1 MTILVGGLVASRL
14 REILRTFYHL
24 MNGGPYPVYLDSVFH
39 FACVPTVLRNY
50 KDIIVW
56 IKLDKSYFNLSDDI
70 IIGNVY
76 LYPQGSTCIEEDQ
89 FAVLLSEI
97 SSLPYQGPI
106 ILCGDFNSRTGSLCD
121 YIKDYTTGC
130 DGDLS
135 PLLDIDATEGSRV
148 NSYLMRNNMQS
159 RSSMDGITTNKHGL
173 ELIDLC
179 KTCNMFIMNGRCGAD
194 QGVGKYTRV
203 DPSGFSVIDYVLCNV
218 EAHPYI
224 TNFQVADKFPESDHI
239 PLILSLNLT
248 YRAPVTS
255 LPSENTWTPIY
266 KFVWHHSHLEI
277 IKHTLTDHMSISYW
291 NDFRNSII
299 DRRDVDCVATAY
311 TDYFSQAC
319 YRACGIKRVKPRQRP
334 GPGWFDAE
342 CRAVRTQAVRAGSAV
357 ITANDRDKHI
367 DLCRRYRAL
376 KQRKKRAFISKRT
389 VEIEAAF
396 LSNKTQLWRLLSKY
410 TNTNATDEPS
420 GESFVN
426 YYSKLAKEP
435 MAENFDMDNE
445 NEIKEFLLAYD
456 NKFIS
461 EPVSNKTEYEVLNC
475 NVTTDE
481 IENAI
486 DALKNNKA
494 VGGDMIPAE
503 FLKHNKNIVIEDICL
518 MLNYIIE
525 MEAFPDSWA
534 EGIRTSIYKA
544 GERSDPNNFRG
555 ITVLPIFEKIFEI
568 IVQRR
573 LEFIDDCFLHK
584 DKYNGG
590 FLKDSQTIDNL
601 FILQSLIER
610 QLLLGQNLIICFIDF
625 SRAFDLM
632 SRHILFYKLI
642 KSGLHGRVINTLR
655 SLYNKTCFRVK
666 HGGYASESIHQVV
679 GVNQGGNAS
688 PIIFRKYMSDMRD
701 YLDENTGVVLSH
713 DEILLHL
720 LWADDLILT
729 STSIRDAQ
737 SQLDGLSKFCSKN
750 KSIVNAIKSKCM
762 IFGQMESAE
771 LYFNGDALER
781 VNEYKYVGNIVRSVT
796 RAHCDVF
803 AANYEYLY
811 DKAKRSIF
819 SMKKKTKTMGPL
831 SPKISVYLFDSL
843 IRPVITYGGAIWGS
857 RLTGRKL
864 MDKLH
869 LWFLKMTLGVKTS
882 TSNIIT
888 LGECGS
894 LPPSV
899 TIQSS
904 CLIYFYRVRSLPENS
919 IIKKAFCE
927 MKRLHDLGFSTWYG
941 RILEIANCYG
951 INLDIQI
958 SKEEVKSILQN
969 HFVRSWKEN
978 LCDLQANPILR
989 TYNRIK
995 SQFELEPY
1003 LYLVKNRKYRH
1014 ALAKLRTSSHNLEIE
1029 RGRHTRP
1036 VTPADLR
1043 ICTVCNVVEDEEHL
1057 LLHCVKYAEER
1068 NVLFSKIVIA
1078 FPDFNNLSSNDKL
1091 VFLISSQDPY
1101 ILTLV
1106 GKFVYSC
1113 FQQRNGHAWYLRL
1126 LLCFTNFTCFY
1137 EEDASH
1143 TIPEVFRMQ
1152 LEYCG
1157 SHLSGRWWRF

>member
-1 MTILVGGLVASRL
+1 
-14 REILRTFYHL
+14 
-24 MNGGPYPVYLDSVFH
+24 
-39 FACVPTVLRNY
+39 
-50 KDIIVW
+50 
-56 IKLDKSYFNLSDDI
+56 
-70 IIGNVY
+70 
-76 LYPQGSTCIEEDQ
+76 
-89 FAVLLSEI
+89 
-97 SSLPYQGPI
+97 
-106 ILCGDFNSRTGSLCD
+106 
-121 YIKDYTTGC
+121 
-130 DGDLS
+130 
-135 PLLDIDATEGSRV
+135 
-148 NSYLMRNNMQS
+148 
-159 RSSMDGITTNKHGL
+159 
-173 ELIDLC
+173 
-179 KTCNMFIMNGRCGAD
+179 
-194 QGVGKYTRV
+194 
-203 DPSGFSVIDYVLCNV
+203 
-218 EAHPYI
+218 
-224 TNFQVADKFPESDHI
+224 
-239 PLILSLNLT
+239 
-248 YRAPVTS
+248 
-255 LPSENTWTPIY
+255 
-266 KFVWHHSHLEI
+266 
-277 IKHTLTDHMSISYW
+277 
-291 NDFRNSII
+291 
-299 DRRDVDCVATAY
+299 
-311 TDYFSQAC
+311 
-319 YRACGIKRVKPRQRP
+319 
-334 GPGWFDAE
+334 
-342 CRAVRTQAVRAGSAV
+342 
-357 ITANDRDKHI
+357 
-367 DLCRRYRAL
+367 
-376 KQRKKRAFISKRT
+376 
-389 VEIEAAF
+389 
-396 LSNKTQLWRLLSKY
+396 
-410 TNTNATDEPS
+410 
-420 GESFVN
+420 
-426 YYSKLAKEP
+426 
-435 MAENFDMDNE
+435 
-445 NEIKEFLLAYD
+445 
-456 NKFIS
+456 
-461 EPVSNKTEYEVLNC
+461 
-475 NVTTDE
+475 
-481 IENAI
+481 
-486 DALKNNKA
+486 
-494 VGGDMIPAE
+494 
-503 FLKHNKNIVIEDICL
+503 

-904 CLIYFYRVRSLPENS
+904 CLIYFYRVRSLP
-919 IIKKAFCE
+919 
-927 MKRLHDLGFSTWYG
+927 
-941 RILEIANCYG
+941 
-951 INLDIQI
+951 
-958 SKEEVKSILQN
+958 
-969 HFVRSWKEN
+969 
-978 LCDLQANPILR
+978 
-989 TYNRIK
+989 
-995 SQFELEPY
+995 
-1003 LYLVKNRKYRH
+1003 
-1014 ALAKLRTSSHNLEIE
+1014 
-1029 RGRHTRP
+1029 
-1036 VTPADLR
+1036 
-1043 ICTVCNVVEDEEHL
+1043 
-1057 LLHCVKYAEER
+1057 
-1068 NVLFSKIVIA
+1068 
-1078 FPDFNNLSSNDKL
+1078 
-1091 VFLISSQDPY
+1091 
-1101 ILTLV
+1101 
-1106 GKFVYSC
+1106 
-1113 FQQRNGHAWYLRL
+1113 
-1126 LLCFTNFTCFY
+1126 
-1137 EEDASH
+1137 
-1143 TIPEVFRMQ
+1143 
-1152 LEYCG
+1152 
-1157 SHLSGRWWRF
+1157 